1 MSVVAIIAVGVASQ
15 TARPMIVLMLL
26 VALVAFVW
34 RSVDSLRRRRRAR
47 REARCIEQIAAYASL
62 RRLPSLDAKRSGVSA
77 EEFAECAAFVAER
90 LSGEAQVRVGVVV
103 RLSGVEQ
110 CLLADAATAPSRR
123 RAHLL
128 ALVARLPLGRDGD
141 ELLSEEPM
149 SDMAEF
155 VTKVSHR
162 HNFCKFLSVKIMKY
176 RKKVLSLVKLKK
188 RL

>member
-1 MSVVAIIAVGVASQ
+1 MSLVAHVALGVASQ
-15 TARPMIVLMLL
+15 AARPRIVLMLL
-26 VALVAFVW
+26 AALVAFIW
-34 RSVDSLRRRRRAR
+34 RSVDSVRRRRRAR

-62 RRLPSLDAKRSGVSA
+62 RRLPSLDDKRSGVSA

-110 CLLADAATAPSRR
+110 CLLADAATATARR

-128 ALVARLPLGRDGD
+128 ALVARLPLGRDSND
-141 ELLSEEPM
+141 CPPEPPM

-155 VTKVSHR
+155 VTKESR
-162 HNFCKFLSVKIMKY
+162 RYNFCKFLSVKIMKY